1 MLDQPMSTPT
11 RHTPQMMGS
20 MLLAKLITAII
31 VLVVGAFL
39 LRSWVLKPT
48 LPKGLSN
55 DALKA
60 VFLDNGQVYFGEVE
74 TPNKDFLLIKNPYYL
89 QTRTV
94 LQEPVEEGKEP
105 QKRQQLS
112 LAALGG
118 PGLQL
123 HGPTKEMYIP
133 WSSVMYLENLRDDS
147 SVVKLIKA
155 ELEKGDSSAGKDEN
169 ANEDANA
176 NTNTNS
182 EQKAE

>member
-1 MLDQPMSTPT
+1 MLDQTMSSTPP
-11 RHTPQMMGS
+11 RHMPKMMGG
-20 MLLAKLITAII
+20 MFLAKVITVII

-39 LRSWVLKPT
+39 LRSWVLKPS

-55 DALKA
+55 DSLKA

-133 WSSVMYLENLRDDS
+133 WASVMYLENLRDDS
-147 SVVKLIKA
+147 QVVKLIT
-155 ELEKGDSSAGKDEN
+155 ENEKLDSKEEKQENTNEN
-169 ANEDANA
+169 ANANA
-176 NTNTNS
+176 NINS
-182 EQKAE
+182 EQKSE